1 MTASS
6 VAEKVADSKAVRE
19 LPAVF
24 EQFDQARK
32 DGFIKVMNF
41 KEDGGRLVGYLCSY
55 TPLEIIEAADASGV
69 ALCGMSNEPVA
80 EAETVLP
87 KNLCPLI
94 KSTYGFA
101 HADKCP
107 YTYFSDLIVGE
118 TTCDGKKKMYEL
130 LDEIKDTYVL
140 QLPQGQGRDWAPA
153 AWREEVKLLKEELEQ
168 RFEITVTEDDL
179 RSAAETRNRYR
190 KAMLDLY
197 ELQES
202 VPPAMSGVEMMTTA
216 LNSTFSF
223 KVEESIELI
232 EGLVQK
238 RREAYDAG
246 ERPVSAD
253 AKRILLT
260 GCPSSGVIKK
270 VGMSIEKNG
279 GVIVCMDDCSGER
292 TQAMMVDPDAEDIL
306 GAISERYLNIH
317 CSVMTPNSGR
327 MENTAAMCEKYQ
339 VDGVVDLVLTACHT
353 FAVESELMARKMEE
367 IGVPYLKIETDYAPN
382 DQGQIDTRIAAFI
395 EML

>member
-1 MTASS
+1 MATR
-6 VAEKVADSKAVRE
+6 D
-19 LPAVF
+19 LPAIF
-24 EQFDQARK
+24 EEFDEARRA
-32 DGFIKVMNF
+32 GFVKVMNF
-41 KEDGGRLVGYLCSY
+41 KESGGRLVGYLCSY
-55 TPLEIIEAADASGV
+55 TPIEVIEAAGASGV

-130 LDEIKDTYVL
+130 LNEIKDTYVM
-140 QLPQGQGRDWAPA
+140 QLPQGQGRAWVAE
-153 AWREEVKLLKEELEQ
+153 AWREEVRLLKEEFER
-168 RFEITVTEDDL
+168 RFGVEVTDDDL
-179 RSAAETRNRYR
+179 RCAARARNRFR
-190 KAMLDLY
+190 RAMVELF
-197 ELQES
+197 ELQAN

-216 LNSTFSF
+216 LQSTFAF
-223 KVEESIELI
+223 DVNESIEKVESLL
-232 EGLVQK
+232 EA
-238 RREAYDAG
+238 RRAAYEAG
-246 ERPVSAD
+246 ERPISVE

-270 VGMSIEKNG
+270 VGMSIERNG
-279 GVIVCMDDCSGER
+279 GVIVCLDDCSGER
-292 TQAMMVDPDAEDIL
+292 TQRMMIDPDADDIL
-306 GAISERYLNIH
+306 GAIADRYLGIH
-317 CSVMTPNSGR
+317 CSVMTPNGGR
-327 MENTAAMCEKYQ
+327 MENTAAMCEKYH
-339 VDGVVDLVLTACHT
+339 VDGVVDLTLTACHT
-353 FAVESELMARKMEE
+353 FAVESELMRRKMEE
-367 IGVPYLKIETDYAPN
+367 IGVPYLHIETDYAPG

>member
-1 MTASS
+1 MATR
-6 VAEKVADSKAVRE
+6 D
-19 LPAVF
+19 LPAIF
-24 EQFDQARK
+24 EEFDEARRA
-32 DGFIKVMNF
+32 GFVKVMNF
-41 KEDGGRLVGYLCSY
+41 KESGGRLVGYLCSY
-55 TPLEIIEAADASGV
+55 TPIEVIEAAGASGV

-130 LDEIKDTYVL
+130 LNEIKDTYVM
-140 QLPQGQGRDWAPA
+140 QLPQGQGRAWVAE
-153 AWREEVKLLKEELEQ
+153 AWREEVRLLKEELER
-168 RFEITVTEDDL
+168 RFGVEVTDDDL
-179 RSAAETRNRYR
+179 RCAARARNRFR
-190 KAMLDLY
+190 RAMVELF
-197 ELQES
+197 ELQAN

-216 LNSTFSF
+216 LQSTFAF
-223 KVEESIELI
+223 DVNESIEKVESLL
-232 EGLVQK
+232 EA
-238 RREAYDAG
+238 RRAAYEAG
-246 ERPVSAD
+246 ERPISVE

-270 VGMSIEKNG
+270 VGMSIERNG
-279 GVIVCMDDCSGER
+279 GVIVCLDDCSGER
-292 TQAMMVDPDAEDIL
+292 TQRMMIDPDADDIL
-306 GAISERYLNIH
+306 GAIADRYLGIH
-317 CSVMTPNSGR
+317 CSVMTPNGGR
-327 MENTAAMCEKYQ
+327 MENTAAMCEKYH
-339 VDGVVDLVLTACHT
+339 VDGVVDLTLTACHT
-353 FAVESELMARKMEE
+353 FAVESELMRRKMEE
-367 IGVPYLKIETDYAPN
+367 IGVPYLHIETDYAPG